1 MSIDRPTRRG
11 SQQQRAWSKQLRR
24 DLTGPERGLWHLL
37 RGRQLAGMKFR
48 RQQVIGPYIVDF
60 YCAQAH
66 LVIEVDGES
75 HVGRGNS
82 DAARDSYLESHG
94 LRVLRITNDDA
105 LREPE
110 AVMRA
115 ILQIADSEV

>member
-1 MSIDRPTRRG
+1 
-11 SQQQRAWSKQLRR
+11 
-24 DLTGPERGLWHLL
+24 
-37 RGRQLAGMKFR
+37 MKFR

-60 YCAQAH
+60 YCAQAR

-94 LRVLRITNDDA
+94 LRVLRITNDDV
-105 LREPE
+105 LQEPE

>member
-1 MSIDRPTRRG
+1 MSANRPTRRG
-11 SQQQRAWSKQLRR
+11 SQQQRARSKQLRR

-94 LRVLRITNDDA
+94 LRVLRVTNDDV
-105 LREPE
+105 LRESE
-110 AVMRA
+110 AVALA
-115 ILQIADSEV
+115 ILRAAGRET

>member
-1 MSIDRPTRRG
+1 MSANRPTRRG
-11 SQQQRAWSKQLRR
+11 SQQQRARSKQLRR

-60 YCAQAH
+60 YCAQAR

-75 HVGRGNS
+75 HVGHGAS
-82 DAARDSYLESHG
+82 DAARDAYLRSHG
-94 LRVLRITNDDA
+94 LRILRVTNDDV
-105 LREPE
+105 LHESE
-110 AVMRA
+110 AVMLA
-115 ILQIADSEV
+115 VLKIAESEV

>member
-1 MSIDRPTRRG
+1 M
-11 SQQQRAWSKQLRR
+11 
-24 DLTGPERGLWHLL
+24 L

-94 LRVLRITNDDA
+94 LRVLRVTNDDV
-105 LREPE
+105 LRESE
-110 AVMRA
+110 AVALA
-115 ILQIADSEV
+115 ILRAAGRET

>member
-1 MSIDRPTRRG
+1 MSANRPTRRG

-37 RGRQLAGMKFR
+37 RGRQLGGMKFR
-48 RQQVIGPYIVDF
+48 RQQVIGPYIVEF

-75 HVGRGNS
+75 HVGHGNS

-94 LRVLRITNDDA
+94 LRILRVTNDDV
-105 LREPE
+105 LRESE
-110 AVMRA
+110 AVALA
-115 ILQIADSEV
+115 ILQAAGRET

>member
-24 DLTGPERGLWHLL
+24 DFTGPERGLWHLL

-60 YCAQAH
+60 YCAQVH

-94 LRVLRITNDDA
+94 LRVLRITNDDV